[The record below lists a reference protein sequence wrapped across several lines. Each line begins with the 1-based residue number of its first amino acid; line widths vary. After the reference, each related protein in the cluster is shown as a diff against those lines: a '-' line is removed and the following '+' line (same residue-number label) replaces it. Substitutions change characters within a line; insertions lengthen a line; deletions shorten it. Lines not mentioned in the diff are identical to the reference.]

1 MNARLQQLVAETNAR
16 FGGRLHSARELFD
29 EERADQALD
38 TAVIGGYGLHDILA
52 GKVRDDQIAPVVI
65 QAFHLQY
72 PHAGSFVDF
81 VRDHK
86 GDAALLGIINGIKGK
101 AFELDYLDYLNHGYL
116 PAGAFAELAD
126 SPTQEG
132 WDIAI
137 RDAHG
142 QIIDHLQLKATDSLS
157 YIEDA
162 LARHPE
168 IDVVVTHEVFQHM
181 DDPEVISHLIDS
193 GISNVQLDD
202 VAADAVHDVAPGFE
216 LVPWFAF
223 GVIAFQ
229 SWGRYRAG
237 APLVGV
243 LRSAFRRGSYST
255 ASRGIAYFTTLLG
268 FEPFVGTLSSVL
280 SRIGFSRY
288 DAQRQFVE
296 FLRAGRKRQHGGPII
311 SGLQTRDE
319 RV

>member
-1 MNARLQQLVAETNAR
+1 MNARLQQLAKETKSR
-16 FGGRLHSARELFD
+16 FGDRLHSARELFD
-29 EERADQALD
+29 GSRAGDEALD

-52 GKVRDDQIAPVVI
+52 GKVVDGQIAPVVI
-65 QAFHLQY
+65 RAFRLQY

-86 GDAALLGIINGIKGK
+86 GDAALLGIVNGIKGK
-101 AFELDYLDYLNHGYL
+101 AFELDYLEYLNHGHL

-142 QIIDHLQLKATDSLS
+142 HIIDHLQLKATDSLS
-157 YIEDA
+157 YIEEA

-168 IDVVVTHEVFQHM
+168 IDVVATHEVFQHIGDSEIM
-181 DDPEVISHLIDS
+181 SHLIDS
-193 GISNVQLDD
+193 GIANAQLED
-202 VAADAVHDVAPGFE
+202 VAAHALHDVAPGFE

-229 SWGRYRAG
+229 SWGRCKG
-237 APLVGV
+237 GTPVTGV
-243 LRSAFRRGSYST
+243 LSSALRRGSYST
-255 ASRGIAYFTTLLG
+255 ASRGMAYFTTLLG
-268 FEPFVGTLSSVL
+268 CDPFVGTISSIL
-280 SRIGFSRY
+280 LRFGFGRR
-288 DAQRQFVE
+288 DAQKQFVD
-296 FLRAGRKRQHGGPII
+296 FVRARREQRQYP
-311 SGLQTRDE
+311 SFPL
-319 RV
+319 

>member
-1 MNARLQQLVAETNAR
+1 MNERLQQFVAETNAR
-16 FGGRLHSARELFD
+16 FRGRLHSARELFD
-29 EERADQALD
+29 EERSADEVLD
-38 TAVIGGYGLHDILA
+38 AAVIGGYGLHDILG

-101 AFELDYLDYLNHGYL
+101 AFELDYLDYLNHGHL
-116 PAGAFAELAD
+116 PAGAFAEIAN

-142 QIIDHLQLKATDSLS
+142 KIIDHLQLKATDSLS
-157 YIEDA
+157 YIEEA

-202 VAADAVHDVAPGFE
+202 VATDAVHDVAPGFE

-223 GVIAFQ
+223 GVIVFQ
-229 SWGRYRAG
+229 SWRHYRAG
-237 APLVGV
+237 APLAGV
-243 LRSAFRRGSYST
+243 VHSAFRRGSYST
-255 ASRGIAYFTTLLG
+255 ASRGMAYFTSLLG
-268 FEPFVGTLSSVL
+268 FEPFVGTISSVL
-280 SRIGFSRY
+280 LRLGFSRH
-288 DAQRQFVE
+288 DAQKQFVE
-296 FLRAGRKRQHGGPII
+296 FMTARREQQQSRLDALAR
-311 SGLQTRDE
+311 
-319 RV
+319 